1 MKTNILAIMIASSLV
16 VSSCGLFNKGSK
28 NTDSQQVTTT
38 SANITG
44 KKWKLVELNGK
55 PVGDKVN
62 GKEPFLE
69 LDASENRY
77 SASGGC
83 NGMGGSFTLSAPLQ
97 IKFSQGMSTMMACE
111 DMSIEQGLSK
121 VLTTVDN
128 YTVNGNILSLNK
140 ARMAP
145 LAKFKEVKQEAAT
158 KEQALDGTWELN
170 YISGPRIAFEGLYP
184 NKKPTITFDVSNKK
198 INGNSSCNNYNGALK
213 LNGHDIGFGPI
224 ASTKMACEGSGESV
238 FFKTLET
245 VTKYDIQDN
254 NTLHLIMGDIA
265 VMRFTKK

>member
-1 MKTNILAIMIASSLV
+1 MKTNILAIMIASSLAL
-16 VSSCGLFNKGSK
+16 SSCGLFKKGTQDMG
-28 NTDSQQVTTT
+28 NQQKTET
-38 SANITG
+38 SATITG
-44 KKWKLVELNGK
+44 KKWKLIELNGK
-55 PVGDKVN
+55 PVGDKIN

-69 LDASENRY
+69 LDPSENRY

-83 NGMGGSFTLSAPLQ
+83 NGLGGTFTLSDNMR
-97 IKFSQGMSTMMACE
+97 IKFSRGMSTMMACE

-121 VLTTVDN
+121 VFTTVDN
-128 YTVNGNILSLNK
+128 YTVSGNILSLNK

-145 LAKFKEVKQEAAT
+145 LAKFQEIKQDGS
-158 KEQALDGTWELN
+158 KEQALNGTWELN

-198 INGNSSCNNYNGALK
+198 INGNSSCNNYNGSLK
-213 LNGHDIGFGPI
+213 LNGHSINFGPI

-245 VTKYDIQDN
+245 VTTYDIQDN